1 MESTSMVKQEN
12 RRVFSLTKLN
22 ESLER

>member
-1 MESTSMVKQEN
+1 MVKQEN